1 MSNET
6 PVCWYSG
13 FIVTTVKPPSETHG
27 QSRIRL
33 LSVRLAVGS
42 RASQIFDQ

>member
-13 FIVTTVKPPSETHG
+13 FIVTAVKPPSETHG
-27 QSRIRL
+27 QSRIRFPTML
-33 LSVRLAVGS
+33 LV
-42 RASQIFDQ
+42 SQIFDQ